1 MIRLAFVIVLVS
13 VAIAMLVPKTLP
25 TAAPTDRTLVVDAK
39 PIEASESSSDGS
51 GLILSRD
58 GHGQFHLTAQVNGQ
72 DTDFLV
78 DTGAD
83 HVVLNLDEARR
94 IGLYIDDN
102 AMQPIMQT
110 ASGVGY
116 GQAVTIDRLTVA
128 GHELDHVDAIVAKD
142 VGFNLLGQSALKQLG
157 KVEID
162 RDHMTIR

>member
-1 MIRLAFVIVLVS
+1 MIRIAFIIVFVS
-13 VAIAMLVPKTLP
+13 VVAAMLVPKSLP
-25 TAAPTDRTLVVDAK
+25 VSAPRDRTLVVDAA
-39 PIEASESSSDGS
+39 PVEAGEESGDGN
-51 GLILSRD
+51 GLVLSRD

-110 ASGVGY
+110 AAGTGY
-116 GQAVTIDRLTVA
+116 GQAVTIDRLTIA

-142 VGFNLLGQSALKQLG
+142 VGFNLLGQSALRQLG